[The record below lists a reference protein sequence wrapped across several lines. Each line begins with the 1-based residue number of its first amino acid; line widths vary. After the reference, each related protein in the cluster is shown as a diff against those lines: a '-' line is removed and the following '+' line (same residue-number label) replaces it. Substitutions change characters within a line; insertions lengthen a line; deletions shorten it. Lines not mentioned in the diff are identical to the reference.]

1 LLTFPQMAFVG
12 VRRGGPFGTVTQ
24 SCLPDTSPP

>member
-1 LLTFPQMAFVG
+1 MAFVG